1 VIRRILH
8 VIALPRVPDSP
19 CRGNSRRIEK
29 VGMKSLR
36 LALTMAGAALALIGL
51 APAAS
56 ATPPS
61 EPDPTVQPMIIDGG
75 FATNAP
81 WAARMFL
88 NGQQR
93 CSATIIAPQFIL
105 SARHCV
111 GSPASAHTFRIGSL
125 DQFNGGTVARGTAV
139 TRHPTADIAII
150 RLDRSVSATY
160 SPLGTTSNVAVGQ
173 TVQIYGWG
181 ATCTNQPEINCQSQR
196 LKFANVRVSSVTAS
210 DAFGGIA
217 IRATRIDGIAAGG
230 DSGGPMFGSG
240 RQVGVAS
247 TSNRATVTN
256 YTNITRYRSWIQSVA
271 GV

>member
-1 VIRRILH
+1 MKTFRFALT
-8 VIALPRVPDSP
+8 IAGAV
-19 CRGNSRRIEK
+19 
-29 VGMKSLR
+29 
-36 LALTMAGAALALIGL
+36 LALVGVV
-51 APAAS
+51 PAAH
-56 ATPPS
+56 ATPP
-61 EPDPTVQPMIIDGG
+61 PDPDPGVAPMIIGG
-75 FATNAP
+75 GQATNAP
-81 WAARMFL
+81 WAARMFF

-93 CSATIIAPQFIL
+93 CSATIIAPRYIL

-125 DQFNGGTVARGTAV
+125 DQFAGGTMATGVAV
-139 TRHPTADIAII
+139 FRHSTADLAIVQ
-150 RLDRSVSATY
+150 LDRSVSATY

-181 ATCTNQPEINCQSQR
+181 ATCTNQPEINCQSR
-196 LKFANVRVSSVTAS
+196 TLKFANVRVTSVNAR

-217 IRATRIDGIAAGG
+217 VQATRIDGIAAGG

-247 TSNRATVTN
+247 TSNRSTVTN
-256 YTNITRYRSWIQSVA
+256 YTNITRYRSWIASVA